1 MKLKCRPWLLCF
13 ACAGCICAQAQASA
27 DHEWGLA
34 ARTRAAHLQVDDQ
47 NGKAASLLLRGRITS
62 EWNHALSTVLEL
74 DHVETFW
81 QNHHSDGVNRNGKPV
96 IPDVPGTEINQ
107 LFASYEFERVQVRL
121 GRQRIE
127 LDDQRFVGSNGYW
140 QNDQTFDAL
149 STEWQLLS
157 ASRLHYAY
165 IANANRIF
173 GDSADAHLSHEEPG
187 YYALDGERPAGLLGD
202 HEQDTHLLHLQ
213 VNEWDYSRLIGYAY
227 FIDNKDFPDMS
238 NRTLGGKYKFVATR
252 GIFKYQGE
260 IAAAVQERTE
270 LSGSP
275 RPAYGL
281 LDLSMIHGPWRFVA
295 RHEILGA
302 DQGAGFVTPL
312 ASAHNFQ
319 GWADVFAATPENG
332 LEDTSLHIN
341 WRSSPWELDLR
352 YHLFREYNGSEP
364 YGHEYD
370 LDIEFKPAR
379 QHSILLRFA
388 DFHASTAYSG
398 TLPDRQKVYLDYSY
412 NF

>member
-1 MKLKCRPWLLCF
+1 MKLGRQWTFCF
-13 ACAGCICAQAQASA
+13 ALGCMGAFAQAS
-27 DHEWGLA
+27 DEHEWEFS
-34 ARTRAAHLQVDDQ
+34 ARTRAAHLRVDDQ
-47 NGKAASLLLRGRITS
+47 SGKAASVLLRGQITS
-62 EWNHALSTVLEL
+62 EWTRALSTVLEL

-81 QNHHSDGVNRNGKPV
+81 QNHHSDGVNQNGEPL
-96 IPDVPGTEINQ
+96 IPDVPGTELNQ
-107 LFASYEFERVQVRL
+107 LFVNYEFERVQVRV

-149 STEWQLLS
+149 STEWQLFS
-157 ASRLHYAY
+157 ASRLNYTY

-173 GDSADAHLSHEEPG
+173 GDDAGAHLAHEDVG
-187 YYALDGERPAGLLGD
+187 YYSSDGERPAALQGD
-202 HEQDTHLLHLQ
+202 HEQHTHLLHLQ
-213 VNEWDYSRLIGYAY
+213 ANEWDNSRLIGYAY
-227 FIDNKDFPDMS
+227 FIDNEDFPAVS
-238 NRTLGGKYKFVATR
+238 NRTFGGKYKFMVTA
-252 GIFKYQGE
+252 GAFKYHGE
-260 IAAAVQERTE
+260 IAAATQERTE

-275 RPAYGL
+275 RPPYGL
-281 LDLSMIHGPWRFVA
+281 LDLSMIHGPWRLVA

-319 GWADVFAATPENG
+319 GSADVFAATPEGG

-352 YHLFREYNGSEP
+352 YHLFREYSGSEP
-364 YGHEYD
+364 YGHEFD
-370 LDIEFKPAR
+370 LDIEFKPAS

-388 DFHASTAYSG
+388 DFHASTAYSS